1 MQYYINHEQC
11 KMGQQSSPQTRRKC
25 QSWVEC
31 QTEEKAELRT
41 SNWLKSEEKTLDLS
55 FAKGMFLIFVQLGSK
70 YFSICKI
77 QKNPCNKTSVR
88 WYLISRY
95 LDRQQ
100 IVKEIKLFFYV
111 EEIVWHILPFDHSQY
126 LLSHKEHNQ
135 TVEAKTVS

>member
-11 KMGQQSSPQTRRKC
+11 KMGQRSSPLTRRKC

-31 QTEEKAELRT
+31 QTEEQAELPT

-77 QKNPCNKTSVR
+77 QKIHAIKQACADI
-88 WYLISRY
+88 WSRY